1 MIAVVVDVVVV
12 IALEE
17 ETAGGVGREVRVVA
31 SFAVATVIIA
41 VAVAVVIP
49 AVAAVVAMVA
59 KSTVAPSPSA
69 ETFKCGRAS

>member
-1 MIAVVVDVVVV
+1 
-12 IALEE
+12 
-17 ETAGGVGREVRVVA
+17 VGREVQVVA
-31 SFAVATVIIA
+31 SLAVATVIIA

-69 ETFKCGRAS
+69 KIFKCGRAS